1 MIDEVAG
8 IAIDALVD
16 VGSTSDP
23 QRRRRGCRQWLIAFC
38 VASVLLAVI
47 VIVLTS

>member
-8 IAIDALVD
+8 IAIDAFAD
-16 VGSTSDP
+16 VGSMSDP
-23 QRRRRGCRQWLIAFC
+23 QRRRRGCRQWLLAFG

-47 VIVLTS
+47 ALSG